1 MKNIDLNLIK
11 LINYQQEKIDGLEED
26 KEILTK
32 GLEHTTKE
40 YAELFERYK
49 KLKKERAWQ
58 GSFFL
63 IRLF

>member
-11 LINYQQEKIDGLEED
+11 LIKYQQEKIDGLEED

-49 KLKKERAWQ
+49 KLKKERA
-58 GSFFL
+58 
-63 IRLF
+63 